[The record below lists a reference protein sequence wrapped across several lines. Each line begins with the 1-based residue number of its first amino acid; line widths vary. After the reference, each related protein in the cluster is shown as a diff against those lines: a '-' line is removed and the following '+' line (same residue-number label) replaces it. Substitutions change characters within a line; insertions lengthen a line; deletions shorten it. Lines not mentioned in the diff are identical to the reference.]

1 MDDWRP
7 KNLILILAR
16 EFASKLAVPMLIV
29 DDTDRVVFFNEAAEE
44 LLGTTFAEAAQLDY
58 DGWLEL
64 NTVEQVVPNGLTVQ
78 QLDTQIRVGRAMRQ
92 LLPAQREVLRMHDLE
107 GMNERDI
114 AAELGKAKT
123 PTHNQLHRARAALA
137 RAIERTWDEPYD
149 LMEEVT
155 GTAGPVTPAA
165 ADLLARLFGNNPEDY
180 EQWSDLTG
188 RKEA

>member
-64 NTVEQVVPNGLTVQ
+64 MGAED
-78 QLDTQIRVGRAMRQ
+78 LDGKPLGIREW
-92 LLPAQREVLRMHDLE
+92 P
-107 GMNERDI
+107 
-114 AAELGKAKT
+114 
-123 PTHNQLHRARAALA
+123 AALA
-137 RAIERTWDEPYD
+137 IQAGRAVHTSMILTGHRRRRRTIDSTAFP
-149 LMEEVT
+149 LL
-155 GTAGPVTPAA
+155 GSAGPMGAVA
-165 ADLLARLFGNNPEDY
+165 LFWERRNGNG
-180 EQWSDLTG
+180 S
-188 RKEA
+188 R